1 VRLRQVLLN
10 LGGNAIKFT
19 RRGEVVIR
27 AGEGPPGTSLVRFSV
42 SDTGIGIP
50 EAARALAWAVGP
62 KEAAPIFDALA
73 ASEEEL
79 LARIALTSEYH
90 LGPQQRRAI
99 VEALRKELFPYFHFE
114 EMAKRSLGVHWKD
127 RTPREREE
135 FTRLFRD
142 LLENAYVGKIEG
154 YKGEKILY
162 RKESVDLPYA
172 EVNTVIV
179 TLQGDEIP
187 VDYRVLKDGA
197 RWRIYD
203 IVIEGVS
210 LVNNYRSQFAGIL
223 QKSSYPELVRRLKS
237 TIQQQE
243 KG

>member
-1 VRLRQVLLN
+1 MATETAWRILSGQGVRRIGALFLLA
-10 LGGNAIKFT
+10 LLSA
-19 RRGEVVIR
+19 
-27 AGEGPPGTSLVRFSV
+27 
-42 SDTGIGIP
+42 P
-50 EAARALAWAVGP
+50 EPALAGDPTDQIRGAIDRGIAILRRP
-62 KEAAPIFDALA
+62 DLKTKEKR
-73 ASEEEL
+73 EE
-79 LARIALTSEYH
+79 
-90 LGPQQRRAI
+90 RR
-99 VEALRKELFPYFHFE
+99 EALRRELFPYFHFE

-127 RTPREREE
+127 RTPQEREE

-142 LLENAYVGKIEG
+142 LLENAYAGKIEG

>member
-1 VRLRQVLLN
+1 MAGGTARRILSRQGVRRIGTVFLLAVLS
-10 LGGNAIKFT
+10 A
-19 RRGEVVIR
+19 
-27 AGEGPPGTSLVRFSV
+27 
-42 SDTGIGIP
+42 P
-50 EAARALAWAVGP
+50 EPALAGDPTDQIRGAIDRGIAILKRP
-62 KEAAPIFDALA
+62 DLKAKEKR
-73 ASEEEL
+73 EE
-79 LARIALTSEYH
+79 
-90 LGPQQRRAI
+90 RR
-99 VEALRKELFPYFHFE
+99 EALRKELFPSFHFE

-127 RTPREREE
+127 RIPQEREE
-135 FTRLFRD
+135 FTRLFRN
-142 LLENAYVGKIEG
+142 LLENAYAGKIEG

-179 TLQGDEIP
+179 MLQGDEIP

>member
-1 VRLRQVLLN
+1 M
-10 LGGNAIKFT
+10 
-19 RRGEVVIR
+19 
-27 AGEGPPGTSLVRFSV
+27 AGETARRILSRQGVRRIGTLFLLAVLSA
-42 SDTGIGIP
+42 P
-50 EAARALAWAVGP
+50 EPALAGDPTDQIRGAIDRGIAILQRP
-62 KEAAPIFDALA
+62 DLKAKEKR
-73 ASEEEL
+73 EE
-79 LARIALTSEYH
+79 
-90 LGPQQRRAI
+90 RR
-99 VEALRKELFPYFHFE
+99 EALRKELFPSFYFE

-135 FTRLFRD
+135 FTRLFRN
-142 LLENAYVGKIEG
+142 LLENAYAGKIEG

-179 TLQGDEIP
+179 MLQGDEIP

>member
-1 VRLRQVLLN
+1 M
-10 LGGNAIKFT
+10 
-19 RRGEVVIR
+19 
-27 AGEGPPGTSLVRFSV
+27 AGETARRILSRQGMRR
-42 SDTGIGIP
+42 IGALFLLALLSAP
-50 EAARALAWAVGP
+50 EPALAGEPTDQIRGAIDRGIAILQRP
-62 KEAAPIFDALA
+62 DLKAKEKR
-73 ASEEEL
+73 EE
-79 LARIALTSEYH
+79 
-90 LGPQQRRAI
+90 RR
-99 VEALRKELFPYFHFE
+99 EALRKELFPYFHFE

-142 LLENAYVGKIEG
+142 LLENAYAGKIEG

>member
-1 VRLRQVLLN
+1 M
-10 LGGNAIKFT
+10 
-19 RRGEVVIR
+19 
-27 AGEGPPGTSLVRFSV
+27 AGETARRILSRQGLRR
-42 SDTGIGIP
+42 IGALFLLALLSAP
-50 EAARALAWAVGP
+50 EAALAGDPTDQIRGAIDRGIAILQRP
-62 KEAAPIFDALA
+62 DLKAKEKR
-73 ASEEEL
+73 EE
-79 LARIALTSEYH
+79 
-90 LGPQQRRAI
+90 RR
-99 VEALRKELFPYFHFE
+99 EALRKELFPYFNFG

-127 RTPREREE
+127 RTPEEREE
-135 FTRLFRD
+135 FIRLFRN
-142 LLENAYVGKIEG
+142 LLENAYAGKIEG

-223 QKSSYPELVRRLKS
+223 QKSSYSELVRRLKS

>member
-1 VRLRQVLLN
+1 MAAETAWRILSRQGVRRIGALFLLA
-10 LGGNAIKFT
+10 LLSA
-19 RRGEVVIR
+19 
-27 AGEGPPGTSLVRFSV
+27 
-42 SDTGIGIP
+42 P
-50 EAARALAWAVGP
+50 EPALAGDPTDQIRGAIDRGIAILQRP
-62 KEAAPIFDALA
+62 DLKAKEKR
-73 ASEEEL
+73 EE
-79 LARIALTSEYH
+79 
-90 LGPQQRRAI
+90 RR
-99 VEALRKELFPYFHFE
+99 EALRRELFPYFHFE

-127 RTPREREE
+127 RTPQEREE

-142 LLENAYVGKIEG
+142 LLENAYAGKIEG

-172 EVNTVIV
+172 EVKTVIV

-223 QKSSYPELVRRLKS
+223 QKSSYSELVRRLKS

>member
-1 VRLRQVLLN
+1 M
-10 LGGNAIKFT
+10 
-19 RRGEVVIR
+19 
-27 AGEGPPGTSLVRFSV
+27 AGETARRILSRQGLRR
-42 SDTGIGIP
+42 IGALFLLALLSAP
-50 EAARALAWAVGP
+50 EPALAGDPTDQIRGAIDRGIAILQRP
-62 KEAAPIFDALA
+62 DLKAKEKR
-73 ASEEEL
+73 EE
-79 LARIALTSEYH
+79 
-90 LGPQQRRAI
+90 RR
-99 VEALRKELFPYFHFE
+99 EALRKELFPYFNFG

-127 RTPREREE
+127 RTPEEREE
-135 FTRLFRD
+135 FIRLFRN
-142 LLENAYVGKIEG
+142 LLENAYAGKIEG

-223 QKSSYPELVRRLKS
+223 QKSSYTELVRRLKS

>member
-1 VRLRQVLLN
+1 MFLL
-10 LGGNAIKFT
+10 AILS
-19 RRGEVVIR
+19 
-27 AGEGPPGTSLVRFSV
+27 A
-42 SDTGIGIP
+42 P
-50 EAARALAWAVGP
+50 EPALAGDPTDQIRGAIDRGIAILQRP
-62 KEAAPIFDALA
+62 DLKAKEKR
-73 ASEEEL
+73 EE
-79 LARIALTSEYH
+79 
-90 LGPQQRRAI
+90 RR
-99 VEALRKELFPYFHFE
+99 EALRKELFPSFFFE

-127 RTPREREE
+127 RTPQEREE
-135 FTRLFRD
+135 FTRLFKD
-142 LLENAYVGKIEG
+142 LLENAYAVKIEG

-162 RKESVDLPYA
+162 RKESVDPPYA

-179 TLQGDEIP
+179 MLQGDEIA

>member
-1 VRLRQVLLN
+1 M
-10 LGGNAIKFT
+10 
-19 RRGEVVIR
+19 
-27 AGEGPPGTSLVRFSV
+27 AGETARRILSRQGLRR
-42 SDTGIGIP
+42 IGALFLLALLSAP
-50 EAARALAWAVGP
+50 EPALAGDPTDQIRGAIDRGIAILQRP
-62 KEAAPIFDALA
+62 DLKAKEKR
-73 ASEEEL
+73 EE
-79 LARIALTSEYH
+79 
-90 LGPQQRRAI
+90 RR
-99 VEALRKELFPYFHFE
+99 EALRKELFPFFNFG

-127 RTPREREE
+127 RTPEEREE
-135 FTRLFRD
+135 FIRLFRN
-142 LLENAYVGKIEG
+142 LLENAYAGKIEG

-223 QKSSYPELVRRLKS
+223 QKSSYTELVRRLKS

>member
-1 VRLRQVLLN
+1 M
-10 LGGNAIKFT
+10 
-19 RRGEVVIR
+19 
-27 AGEGPPGTSLVRFSV
+27 AGETARRILSRQGVLR
-42 SDTGIGIP
+42 IGALFLLAVLSAP
-50 EAARALAWAVGP
+50 EPALAGDPTDQIRGAIDRGIAILKRP
-62 KEAAPIFDALA
+62 DLKAKEKR
-73 ASEEEL
+73 EE
-79 LARIALTSEYH
+79 
-90 LGPQQRRAI
+90 RR
-99 VEALRKELFPYFHFE
+99 EALRKELFPCFHFE

-127 RTPREREE
+127 RTPQEREE
-135 FTRLFRD
+135 FTRLFRN
-142 LLENAYVGKIEG
+142 LLENAYAGKIEG

-237 TIQQQE
+237 TIRQQE
-243 KG
+243 KV

>member
-1 VRLRQVLLN
+1 M
-10 LGGNAIKFT
+10 
-19 RRGEVVIR
+19 
-27 AGEGPPGTSLVRFSV
+27 AGETPRRILSRQGARRIGTLFLLAVLSA
-42 SDTGIGIP
+42 P
-50 EAARALAWAVGP
+50 EPALAGDPTDQIRGAIDRGIAILQRP
-62 KEAAPIFDALA
+62 DLKAKEKR
-73 ASEEEL
+73 EE
-79 LARIALTSEYH
+79 
-90 LGPQQRRAI
+90 RR
-99 VEALRKELFPYFHFE
+99 EALRKELFPSFFFE

-135 FTRLFRD
+135 FTRLFRN
-142 LLENAYVGKIEG
+142 LLENAYAGKIEG

-172 EVNTVIV
+172 EVHTVIV
-179 TLQGDEIP
+179 MLQGDEIP

>member
-1 VRLRQVLLN
+1 MGIPSRRRHAL
-10 LGGNAIKFT
+10 
-19 RRGEVVIR
+19 RRGALAIGSVLFLTLILTPEPAS
-27 AGEGPPGTSLVRFSV
+27 AGEATDQIRGAIDRGTAILQRP
-42 SDTGIGIP
+42 DLKG
-50 EAARALAWAVGP
+50 
-62 KEAAPIFDALA
+62 KEKR
-73 ASEEEL
+73 EE
-79 LARIALTSEYH
+79 
-90 LGPQQRRAI
+90 RR
-99 VEALRKELFPYFHFE
+99 EALRKELFPYFYFE

-135 FTRLFRD
+135 FTGLFRD
-142 LLENAYVGKIEG
+142 LLENSYAVKIEG

-162 RKESVDLPYA
+162 RKETVDLPYA
-172 EVNTVIV
+172 EIGTVIV

-187 VDYRVLKDGA
+187 VVYRVLKDGA

>member
-1 VRLRQVLLN
+1 MRRIGALFLLA
-10 LGGNAIKFT
+10 LLSAP
-19 RRGEVVIR
+19 EPAL
-27 AGEGPPGTSLVRFSV
+27 AGEPTDQIRGAIDR
-42 SDTGIGIP
+42 GIAILQRP
-50 EAARALAWAVGP
+50 DLKA
-62 KEAAPIFDALA
+62 KEKR
-73 ASEEEL
+73 EE
-79 LARIALTSEYH
+79 
-90 LGPQQRRAI
+90 RR
-99 VEALRKELFPYFHFE
+99 EALRKELFPYFHFE

-142 LLENAYVGKIEG
+142 LLENAYAGKIEG

>member
-1 VRLRQVLLN
+1 M
-10 LGGNAIKFT
+10 
-19 RRGEVVIR
+19 
-27 AGEGPPGTSLVRFSV
+27 AGETARRILSRQGVRRIGTLFLLAVLSA
-42 SDTGIGIP
+42 P
-50 EAARALAWAVGP
+50 EPALAGDPTDQIRGAIDRGIAILKRP
-62 KEAAPIFDALA
+62 DLKAKEKR
-73 ASEEEL
+73 EE
-79 LARIALTSEYH
+79 
-90 LGPQQRRAI
+90 RR
-99 VEALRKELFPYFHFE
+99 EALRKELFPSFYFE
-114 EMAKRSLGVHWKD
+114 EMAKRSLGIHWKD

-135 FTRLFRD
+135 FTLLFRD
-142 LLENAYVGKIEG
+142 LLENAYAVKIEG

-179 TLQGDEIP
+179 TLQGDEIT

>member
-1 VRLRQVLLN
+1 M
-10 LGGNAIKFT
+10 
-19 RRGEVVIR
+19 
-27 AGEGPPGTSLVRFSV
+27 AGETARRILSRQGMRR
-42 SDTGIGIP
+42 IGALFLLALLSAP
-50 EAARALAWAVGP
+50 EPALAGEPTDQIRGAIDRGIAILQRP
-62 KEAAPIFDALA
+62 NLKAKEKR
-73 ASEEEL
+73 EE
-79 LARIALTSEYH
+79 
-90 LGPQQRRAI
+90 RR
-99 VEALRKELFPYFHFE
+99 EALRKELFPYFHFE

-142 LLENAYVGKIEG
+142 LLENAYAGKIEG

>member
-1 VRLRQVLLN
+1 M
-10 LGGNAIKFT
+10 
-19 RRGEVVIR
+19 
-27 AGEGPPGTSLVRFSV
+27 AGETQRRIFSLQGVRRIGTLFLLAVLSA
-42 SDTGIGIP
+42 P
-50 EAARALAWAVGP
+50 EPALAGDPTDQIRGAIDRGIAILQRP
-62 KEAAPIFDALA
+62 DLKAKEKR
-73 ASEEEL
+73 EE
-79 LARIALTSEYH
+79 
-90 LGPQQRRAI
+90 RR
-99 VEALRKELFPYFHFE
+99 ETLRKELFPSFFFE

-127 RTPREREE
+127 RTPQEREE
-135 FTRLFRD
+135 FTRLFRN
-142 LLENAYVGKIEG
+142 LLENAYTGKIEG

-179 TLQGDEIP
+179 MLQGDEIA

>member
-1 VRLRQVLLN
+1 MATETAWRILSGQGVRRIGALFLLA
-10 LGGNAIKFT
+10 LLSA
-19 RRGEVVIR
+19 
-27 AGEGPPGTSLVRFSV
+27 
-42 SDTGIGIP
+42 P
-50 EAARALAWAVGP
+50 EPALAGDPTDQIRGAIDRGIAILRRP
-62 KEAAPIFDALA
+62 DLKTKEKR
-73 ASEEEL
+73 EE
-79 LARIALTSEYH
+79 
-90 LGPQQRRAI
+90 RR
-99 VEALRKELFPYFHFE
+99 EALRRELFPYFHFE

-142 LLENAYVGKIEG
+142 LLENAYAGKIEG

>member
-1 VRLRQVLLN
+1 MFLLAVL
-10 LGGNAIKFT
+10 A
-19 RRGEVVIR
+19 
-27 AGEGPPGTSLVRFSV
+27 A
-42 SDTGIGIP
+42 P
-50 EAARALAWAVGP
+50 EPALAGDPTDQIRGAIDRGIAILQRP
-62 KEAAPIFDALA
+62 DLKAKEKR
-73 ASEEEL
+73 EE
-79 LARIALTSEYH
+79 
-90 LGPQQRRAI
+90 RR
-99 VEALRKELFPYFHFE
+99 EALRKELFPSFYFE

-127 RTPREREE
+127 RTPPEREE

-142 LLENAYVGKIEG
+142 LLENAYAVKIEG

-179 TLQGDEIP
+179 TLQGDEIT

>member
-1 VRLRQVLLN
+1 M
-10 LGGNAIKFT
+10 
-19 RRGEVVIR
+19 
-27 AGEGPPGTSLVRFSV
+27 AGETARRIFSRQGVRRIGTLFLLAVLSA
-42 SDTGIGIP
+42 P
-50 EAARALAWAVGP
+50 EPALAGEPTEQIRGAIDRGIAILRRP
-62 KEAAPIFDALA
+62 DLKAKEKR
-73 ASEEEL
+73 EE
-79 LARIALTSEYH
+79 
-90 LGPQQRRAI
+90 RR
-99 VEALRKELFPYFHFE
+99 EALRKEMFPSFYFE

-142 LLENAYVGKIEG
+142 LLENAYAVKIEG

-179 TLQGDEIP
+179 TLQGDEIT
-187 VDYRVLKDGA
+187 VDYRVLKDVA

>member
-1 VRLRQVLLN
+1 M
-10 LGGNAIKFT
+10 
-19 RRGEVVIR
+19 
-27 AGEGPPGTSLVRFSV
+27 AGETARRILSRQGVRRIGTLFLLAVLSA
-42 SDTGIGIP
+42 P
-50 EAARALAWAVGP
+50 EPALAGDPTDQIRGAIDRGIAILRRP
-62 KEAAPIFDALA
+62 DLKAKEKR
-73 ASEEEL
+73 EE
-79 LARIALTSEYH
+79 
-90 LGPQQRRAI
+90 RR
-99 VEALRKELFPYFHFE
+99 EALRKELFPSFYFE

-142 LLENAYVGKIEG
+142 LLENAYAVKIEG

-179 TLQGDEIP
+179 TLQGDEIT
-187 VDYRVLKDGA
+187 VDYRVLKDVA

>member
-1 VRLRQVLLN
+1 LRRIGALFLLA
-10 LGGNAIKFT
+10 LLSA
-19 RRGEVVIR
+19 
-27 AGEGPPGTSLVRFSV
+27 
-42 SDTGIGIP
+42 P
-50 EAARALAWAVGP
+50 EPALAGDPTDQIRGAIDRGIAILQRP
-62 KEAAPIFDALA
+62 DLKAKEKR
-73 ASEEEL
+73 EE
-79 LARIALTSEYH
+79 
-90 LGPQQRRAI
+90 RR
-99 VEALRKELFPYFHFE
+99 EALRKELFPFFNFG

-127 RTPREREE
+127 RTPEEREE
-135 FTRLFRD
+135 FIRLFRN
-142 LLENAYVGKIEG
+142 LLENAYAGKIEG

-223 QKSSYPELVRRLKS
+223 QKSSYTELVRRLKS

>member
-1 VRLRQVLLN
+1 MAGGTARRILSRQGVRRIGALLLLAVLS
-10 LGGNAIKFT
+10 AP
-19 RRGEVVIR
+19 EPAS
-27 AGEGPPGTSLVRFSV
+27 AGEPTDQIRGAIDR
-42 SDTGIGIP
+42 GIAILQRP
-50 EAARALAWAVGP
+50 DLKA
-62 KEAAPIFDALA
+62 KEKRED
-73 ASEEEL
+73 
-79 LARIALTSEYH
+79 
-90 LGPQQRRAI
+90 RR
-99 VEALRKELFPYFHFE
+99 EALCKELFPSFYFE

-135 FTRLFRD
+135 FTVLFRD
-142 LLENAYVGKIEG
+142 LLENAYAVKIEG

-162 RKESVDLPYA
+162 RKESVDPPYA
-172 EVNTVIV
+172 VVNTVIV
-179 TLQGDEIP
+179 TLQGDEVT

-237 TIQQQE
+237 TIRQQE

>member
-1 VRLRQVLLN
+1 MFLLAVLS
-10 LGGNAIKFT
+10 A
-19 RRGEVVIR
+19 
-27 AGEGPPGTSLVRFSV
+27 
-42 SDTGIGIP
+42 P
-50 EAARALAWAVGP
+50 EPALAGDPTDQIRGAIDRGIAILQRP
-62 KEAAPIFDALA
+62 DLKAKEKR
-73 ASEEEL
+73 EE
-79 LARIALTSEYH
+79 
-90 LGPQQRRAI
+90 RRE
-99 VEALRKELFPYFHFE
+99 VLRKELFPSFFFE

-127 RTPREREE
+127 RTPQEREE
-135 FTRLFRD
+135 FTRLFRN
-142 LLENAYVGKIEG
+142 LIENAYAGKIEG

-179 TLQGDEIP
+179 MLQGDEIP